1 MKTLESNSEIIAEA
15 LKTLKDRLEVASE
28 ERKEE
33 ILQCCYSGVEE
44 VGSFIKTQPDF
55 YFLGLEQIREE
66 FCKIIKLLR

>member
-33 ILQCCYSGVEE
+33 ILQCCYSGLEE
-44 VGSFIKTQPDF
+44 VDFFIKTQSDF
-55 YFLGLEQIREE
+55 YFPALEQIRKE
-66 FCKIIKLLR
+66 FCKIAKILR